1 MGNHELGS
9 NFNDDPLWMILAVAQ
24 YIKETGD
31 VSILDEKVP
40 YEKYSGAIKQNIPAI
55 ITDSATLL

>member
-1 MGNHELGS
+1 
-9 NFNDDPLWMILAVAQ
+9 MILAVAQ

-40 YEKYSGAIKQNIPAI
+40 YENKAELADTMLDHMKRLSK
-55 ITDSATLL
+55 